1 MITIIQRTG
10 TWLPLTENW
19 VYHQVRHLPAD
30 FDVHV
35 VCRRTLNLDQFALGN
50 IHCMSDEPAW
60 RNGLDHGLRGLGL
73 RRSLSLLTRTAREQR
88 AAIIHSHFGDVGWHD
103 MEAVRKSGARHVV
116 NFYGVDVNHLPS
128 QYPKWQARYRELFSE
143 VDAVLCEGEHMGRCV
158 VALGCPE
165 EKLRV
170 NHLGVSLDG
179 IPFEPAAY
187 REGEPLRVLI
197 AGSFREKKGIPIAL
211 EALARLRDSVALE
224 ITLIGDAGKG
234 SRSQGEKRRI
244 EAAIANHRFG
254 DSLRTL
260 GYLPYAKLMEEAR
273 RHHIFLSP
281 SITAHD
287 GDTEGGAP
295 VSLIDMAA
303 SGLLIVSTKHCDIP
317 AIVRHGETGL
327 LSEERD
333 IDGLIAN
340 LQYLVDNP
348 GQWDAMRTAA
358 RKHVEHAFDARIQ
371 AEKLAKIYKSLIR

>member
-1 MITIIQRTG
+1 MTTIIQRTG
-10 TWLPLTENW
+10 AWLPLTENW
-19 VYHQVRHLPAD
+19 VYHQVRHLPAA

-35 VCRRTLNLDQFALGN
+35 VCRRTQNLDQFAVPN

-60 RNGLDHGLRGLGL
+60 RNGLDHGLRSLGL
-73 RRSLSLLTRTAREQR
+73 RRSLGLLTRTAREQR

-116 NFYGVDVNHLPS
+116 NFYGADVNYLPR
-128 QYPKWQARYRELFSE
+128 QYPKWRSRYRELFSK

-170 NHLGVSLDG
+170 NHLGVSLDD
-179 IPFEPAAY
+179 IPFAPAAY

-224 ITLIGDAGKG
+224 ITLVGDAAKG
-234 SRSQGEKRRI
+234 SRSHDEKQRI
-244 EAAIANHRFG
+244 EATIAKFRLG
-254 DSLRTL
+254 DDIRAL
-260 GYLPYAKLMEEAR
+260 GYVPYAKLMEEAR
-273 RHHIFLSP
+273 RHHVFLSP

-303 SGLLIVSTKHCDIP
+303 SGLLIVSTTHCDIP

-327 LSEERD
+327 LSAERD
-333 IDGLIAN
+333 VDGLVAN
-340 LQYLVDNP
+340 LRRLAENP

-358 RKHVEHAFDARIQ
+358 RKHVERAFDARIQ
-371 AEKLAKIYKSLIR
+371 AGKLAEIYNSLLR